1 MEYLEK
7 LRSEIDDIDRELI
20 KLFEKRID
28 IVLKI
33 GDYKKNK
40 NMEIFQ
46 EDREKQVLK
55 NALSNLENTEYSEE
69 IVRMLSCIMD
79 ISKDIQKEKI

>member
-7 LRSEIDDIDRELI
+7 LRSEIDDIDRELT

-55 NALSNLENTEYSEE
+55 NALSNLENIEYSEE

>member
-7 LRSEIDDIDRELI
+7 LRSEIDDIDRELT

-33 GDYKKNK
+33 ADYKKNN

-55 NALSNLENTEYSEE
+55 NALSYLENTEYSEE

>member
-7 LRSEIDDIDRELI
+7 LRSEIDDIDRELT

-33 GDYKKNK
+33 ADYKKNN

-55 NALSNLENTEYSEE
+55 NALFHLENTEYSEE

-79 ISKDIQKEKI
+79 ISKDIQKEKL

>member
-7 LRSEIDDIDRELI
+7 LRSEIDGIDRELI

>member
-7 LRSEIDDIDRELI
+7 LRSEIDDIDRELT

-33 GDYKKNK
+33 ADYKKNK

-55 NALSNLENTEYSEE
+55 NALFHLENTEYSEE

>member
-7 LRSEIDDIDRELI
+7 LRSEIDDIDRELT

-28 IVLKI
+28 VVLKI

>member
-7 LRSEIDDIDRELI
+7 LRSEIDDIDRELT

>member
-7 LRSEIDDIDRELI
+7 LRSEIDDIDRELT

-28 IVLKI
+28 IVLNI

-55 NALSNLENTEYSEE
+55 NALSNLENIEYSEE

>member
-7 LRSEIDDIDRELI
+7 LRSEIDGIDRELI

-28 IVLKI
+28 VVLKI

>member
-7 LRSEIDDIDRELI
+7 LRSEIDGIDRELT

-28 IVLKI
+28 VVLKI

>member
-7 LRSEIDDIDRELI
+7 LRSEIDDIDRELT

-28 IVLKI
+28 TVLKI